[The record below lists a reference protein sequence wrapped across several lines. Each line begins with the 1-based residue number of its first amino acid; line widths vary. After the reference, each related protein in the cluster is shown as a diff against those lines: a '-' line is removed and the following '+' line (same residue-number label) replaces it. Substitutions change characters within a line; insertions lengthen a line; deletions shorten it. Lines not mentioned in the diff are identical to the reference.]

1 MNRITKVLAAS
12 LAGVAMACGALGAHA
27 QTFPDKPIR
36 FVVPIPAGGSTD
48 VLARDVATRLQQ
60 RLGKPVVV
68 ENRPGGSSS
77 IGTAFVADSPA
88 DGYTILLVNASHAI
102 SPHVYKNLPYHALKD
117 FDAVSL
123 MTELPMGLVV
133 HDSVPARTVEEF
145 VALAKSKPGALS
157 FASAGNGGVGHL
169 TGELFMQQSGTK
181 MLHVPYRGSAPAL
194 NDVIAGQVPVL
205 FADIPLVAPHVKS
218 GKLRVLA
225 VTTKERSTSLP
236 DVPAFNETA
245 VQGMDLSIW
254 IGVLA
259 PAGTPADIRE
269 RLSHEI
275 AQILKEPDLA
285 ESVRARGFTIVGST
299 PDAFDKI
306 ISDDYAKYSEVVRK
320 ADIKAE

>member
-1 MNRITKVLAAS
+1 
-12 LAGVAMACGALGAHA
+12 
-27 QTFPDKPIR
+27 
-36 FVVPIPAGGSTD
+36 
-48 VLARDVATRLQQ
+48 
-60 RLGKPVVV
+60 
-68 ENRPGGSSS
+68 
-77 IGTAFVADSPA
+77 
-88 DGYTILLVNASHAI
+88 
-102 SPHVYKNLPYHALKD
+102 
-117 FDAVSL
+117 
-123 MTELPMGLVV
+123 
-133 HDSVPARTVEEF
+133 TVEEF

-269 RLSHEI
+269 RLSH
-275 AQILKEPDLA
+275 
-285 ESVRARGFTIVGST
+285 
-299 PDAFDKI
+299 
-306 ISDDYAKYSEVVRK
+306 
-320 ADIKAE
+320 